1 MSPVTAQV
9 LTSVAKTF
17 GVMGVGFAFQRFWKR
32 DIEALT
38 DLAMKLFV
46 PCLAFSVVVGQ
57 DLSAGALVTVAG
69 AAAFVVLGGLALAWP
84 IFRVLGLH
92 KRRGLFLPVAF
103 MNAANLPFP
112 IIEANY
118 GRPGLGYAVLYY
130 VAVVAILYSLGV
142 GIVARTLNPRVLLRT
157 PVTIATLAGLLVQVT
172 HLPLPGVLVATVD
185 LLGQAAI
192 PVVLFIFGYSLGG
205 LQVSHLGIAA
215 FGAVLRLVF
224 GVGLGWLAA
233 DWLGLAGIER
243 EVVILMSA
251 MPSAVVNV
259 VIARQYDADSEIV
272 ASIVFL
278 SSLAAIGVLPALLVF
293 LRT

>member
-1 MSPVTAQV
+1 
-9 LTSVAKTF
+9 
-17 GVMGVGFAFQRFWKR
+17 
-32 DIEALT
+32 
-38 DLAMKLFV
+38 
-46 PCLAFSVVVGQ
+46 
-57 DLSAGALVTVAG
+57 
-69 AAAFVVLGGLALAWP
+69 
-84 IFRVLGLH
+84 
-92 KRRGLFLPVAF
+92 
-103 MNAANLPFP
+103 
-112 IIEANY
+112 
-118 GRPGLGYAVLYY
+118 
-130 VAVVAILYSLGV
+130 
-142 GIVARTLNPRVLLRT
+142 
-157 PVTIATLAGLLVQVT
+157 
-172 HLPLPGVLVATVD
+172 
-185 LLGQAAI
+185 
-192 PVVLFIFGYSLGG
+192 
-205 LQVSHLGIAA
+205 VSHLGIAA